1 MMPEYY
7 EFQHSTKI
15 LSGKQA
21 LENIPAELH
30 ALEASRPMVL
40 SDAVLKK
47 IGTTDLVCDA
57 VQQDRKSTRL
67 NSSHITRSRMPSSA

>member
-7 EFQHSTKI
+7 EFQHSTKL

-40 SDAVLKK
+40 SDAV
-47 IGTTDLVCDA
+47 
-57 VQQDRKSTRL
+57 
-67 NSSHITRSRMPSSA
+67 